1 MALYTDA
8 TLCTSFLT
16 GQRLFQ
22 RLGASD
28 SFSETSS
35 IEQVEEMSREGCT
48 SQSSSIQPPAS
59 PPAPEEDLNLA
70 SNVIPDTVQESP
82 TEVPSQAEAGVAS
95 EWRQPEGQEAEHSE
109 R

>member
-1 MALYTDA
+1 MALYTNV
-8 TLCTSFLT
+8 TRFPSFLT

-35 IEQVEEMSREGCT
+35 IEQAEEMSREGCT
-48 SQSSSIQPPAS
+48 GHSSSIQYPAS

-70 SNVIPDTVQESP
+70 SNVIPEQVQESP
-82 TEVPSQAEAGVAS
+82 TEVPSQAEAEVAS
-95 EWRQPEGQEAEHSE
+95 ESRQPEGQEAEHSE